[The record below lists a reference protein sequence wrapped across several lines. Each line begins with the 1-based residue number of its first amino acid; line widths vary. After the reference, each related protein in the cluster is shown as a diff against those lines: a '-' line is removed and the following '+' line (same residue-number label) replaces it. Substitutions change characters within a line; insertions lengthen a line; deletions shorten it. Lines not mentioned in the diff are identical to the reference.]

1 MVKKIN
7 TDLCVIGAGS
17 GGLSVAA
24 GAAQLGRK
32 VVLIEKGK
40 MGGDCLNYG
49 CVPSKALLAA
59 GKRAQ
64 AMGDAEKFGIA
75 NAAPEIDFLKVHSHV
90 HKVIA
95 AIEPNDSQERFEGFG
110 VKVIREAAR
119 FTGKREVAA
128 GEYHIR
134 AKHFVVATGSSPFV
148 PPIIGLDETAYL
160 TNENIFDLQERP
172 DHLIIVG
179 GGPIGV
185 EMAQAHHRLG
195 AKVTLVETGT
205 ILGKDD
211 PELVDVIRR
220 KLVDEGIVL
229 KERARVVEACGSNG
243 AIEVVIEGGGEKKKL
258 TGSHLLIATGRR
270 ANIDGLNLEAAGIE
284 YSPRGIKTDQRLRS
298 TNKRVFVAGDVA
310 GGRQFTHV
318 AGYHA
323 GVIVQNI
330 LFKMPTKNKE
340 HIAPWVTYTD
350 PELAHVG
357 FTEDMAK
364 SQNLKHTIARWSF
377 AENDR
382 AQAEYATNGLVKLVI
397 GKGGKILGASIV
409 GKNAGDLIGPWALA
423 LANGLKIRAFT
434 NMIAPYPT
442 LGEVSKRAAGAY
454 FTPALFSQKTKTLIK
469 LLSIF
474 D

>member
-64 AMGDAEKFGIA
+64 AMREAEKFGIA
-75 NAAPEIDFLKVHSHV
+75 SLAPEIDFLKVHTHV

-119 FTGKREVAA
+119 FTDMREVEA
-128 GEYHIR
+128 GEYRIR
-134 AKHFVVATGSSPFV
+134 AKHFVVATGSAPFV
-148 PPIIGLDETAYL
+148 PPIDGLERTPYL
-160 TNENIFDLQERP
+160 TNENIFDLQEKP
-172 DHLIIVG
+172 DHLVIVG

-185 EMAQAHHRLG
+185 EMAEAHHRLG

-211 PELVDVIRR
+211 PELVEIVR
-220 KLVDEGIVL
+220 KKLLDEGIVL
-229 KERARVVEACGSNG
+229 MEGARVVETKGGNG
-243 AIEVVIEGGGEKKKL
+243 AIEVVIEREGERKNV

-270 ANIDGLNLEAAGIE
+270 ANVGGLNLEAAGIE
-284 YSPRGIKTDQRLRS
+284 YSAHGIKTDQRLRS
-298 TNKRVFVAGDVA
+298 TNKRIFVAGDVA

-323 GVIVQNI
+323 GIIVQNI
-330 LFKMPTKNKE
+330 LFKMPAKNKE
-340 HIAPWVTYTD
+340 HIAPWVTYSD

-357 FTEDMAK
+357 LTEEMAK
-364 SQNLKHTIARWSF
+364 SQKLKHTIARWSF

-382 AQAEYATNGLVKLVI
+382 AQAEYATDGLIKVVI

-454 FTPALFSQKTKTLIK
+454 FTPTLFSQKTKTLIK